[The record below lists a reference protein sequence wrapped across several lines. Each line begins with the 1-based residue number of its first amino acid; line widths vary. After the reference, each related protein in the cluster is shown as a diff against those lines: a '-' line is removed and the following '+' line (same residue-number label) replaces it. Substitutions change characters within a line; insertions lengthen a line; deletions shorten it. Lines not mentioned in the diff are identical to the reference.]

1 MLAVA
6 LLQYK
11 CNIGHGQ
18 PTPGEGEYTHS
29 RGVVPRDHG
38 WHRGTQVSSYRGVI
52 GYFTPAWEAE
62 RAASR
67 RTLLIEGP
75 TVGTVGRKLDGVFRR
90 RPARLEVARLCGEAC
105 ASRQALL

>member
-38 WHRGTQVSSYRGVI
+38 WHRGTQVSSYLGGNRLLYACLRGGACGVS
-52 GYFTPAWEAE
+52 AHA
-62 RAASR
+62 
-67 RTLLIEGP
+67 LEGP